1 MFQSIFHIL
10 WEKMENRRNFKYS
23 NNRWINWAI
32 GLHVEW
38 RNVQKLKANS
48 AGSIFRFTYLIFYLR
63 ICHGKC
69 VLMTPFVIFH
79 QNKMNLPWIIRKYVE
94 ILEFAFR
101 SLLMNNAKL
110 WIIFKIK
117 THWIKMDFSLDWSV
131 DLEQHILVWQLLN
144 SPTIWSNQILILKS
158 DQFFVRVELTAYCF
172 HPHNIFLSSKSVW
185 RGSIIC

>member
-1 MFQSIFHIL
+1 MDQLSHWFACPMKKCS
-10 WEKMENRRNFKYS
+10 KFKNSKQTVPVLYFDS
-23 NNRWINWAI
+23 LTWYFTFEYAM
-32 GLHVEW
+32 V
-38 RNVQKLKANS
+38 NVFWWHRLLF
-48 AGSIFRFTYLIFYLR
+48 FR
-63 ICHGKC
+63 
-69 VLMTPFVIFH
+69 
-79 QNKMNLPWIIRKYVE
+79 NKMNLPWIIRKYVE

-172 HPHNIFLSSKSVW
+172 HPHNIFLSSESVW